1 MKLTKFFLKH
11 LASNVLQVIAMFGA
25 IWSFGVVAEN
35 WLGVN
40 QVWGFVAFMVLLFV
54 YFIAD
59 RSWDQAKREQ
69 RDQ

>member
-1 MKLTKFFLKH
+1 MTKFFLKH

-25 IWSFGVVAEN
+25 LWSFGVVAES
-35 WLGVN
+35 WIGVN
-40 QVWGFVAFMVLLFV
+40 QLWGYLAFMGLIFV

>member
-25 IWSFGVVAEN
+25 LWSFGVVAES
-35 WLGVN
+35 WVGVN
-40 QVWGFVAFMVLLFV
+40 QLWGYLAFMGLIFV